1 MMRDKST
8 PSLRFRLARGL
19 AIGGL
24 LSAALIASVAG
35 ASYGR
40 ATAGTFHFESPPS
53 SETLTDYPCFEG
65 IPVTFTGTVTS
76 NGHFTEVESGHF
88 SAHGTDTIDY
98 HVDLGDGRYANG
110 QVLDH
115 FGFRFN
121 VNRPRTTD
129 TGTQQELATVYAAD
143 GEPIGTI
150 TVHVT
155 IHVTYA
161 DLNGN
166 FEPDPDEI
174 TVSFDRAR
182 VRCS

>member
-1 MMRDKST
+1 MRDKPT
-8 PSLRFRLARGL
+8 PRPRFRWARGL

-24 LSAALIASVAG
+24 LSAALVASVAG

-40 ATAGTFHFESPPS
+40 ATAGTFHFETPPS
-53 SETLTDYPCFEG
+53 SETLTDFPCFEG
-65 IPVTFTGTVTS
+65 TPVTMTSTVTS
-76 NGHFTEVESGHF
+76 DGHFTEVDPRHF
-88 SAHGTDTIDY
+88 SVHGTDTVDY
-98 HVDLGDGRYANG
+98 HVDLGDGRYAIG
-110 QVLDH
+110 RVFDH
-115 FGFRFN
+115 FGFRLN
-121 VNRPRTTD
+121 TNRPRTTE
-129 TGTQQELATVYAAD
+129 TGAQQELATVYAAD
-143 GEPIGTI
+143 GQPIGTI

-174 TVSFDRAR
+174 TVSFDRVR